1 MESARVPALALKFQN
16 AILFPL
22 MARTRPAVMDTQT
35 AIAEVRAV
43 YAELDQRP
51 VERQCTLR
59 TECCRF
65 KQTGETPYLT
75 AGEALLLADALRK
88 RGQHRIR
95 EANDGN
101 CPLLD
106 LKTGRCEAYGDRPF
120 GCRTHFCAAAGGPY
134 ARREVVD
141 LIRRLE
147 DLDHAVGGSGSQR
160 LGPALRWALST
171 PSSTGKVKAQPMPRA
186 RGRG

>member
-1 MESARVPALALKFQN
+1 
-16 AILFPL
+16 
-22 MARTRPAVMDTQT
+22 MARTRPAVMDTRT
-35 AIAEVRAV
+35 AIDEVRAV
-43 YAELDQRP
+43 YAELEQRP

-59 TECCRF
+59 TECCQF

-75 AGEALLLADALRK
+75 AGEALLLADALRR
-88 RGQHRIR
+88 RGQNRIR
-95 EANDGN
+95 EDSGGN

-106 LKTGRCEAYGDRPF
+106 ARTGKCEAYGDRPF

-134 ARREVVD
+134 SRREVVD

-147 DLDHAVGGSGSQR
+147 DIDQAVGGQGGQR
-160 LGPALRWALST
+160 LGAALRWAFSA
-171 PSSTGKVKAQPMPRA
+171 PASTGRIKAQPMPRA

>member
-1 MESARVPALALKFQN
+1 
-16 AILFPL
+16 
-22 MARTRPAVMDTQT
+22 MARTRAAVMDTPT

-75 AGEALLLADALRK
+75 AGEALLLVDALRK
-88 RGQHRIR
+88 RGQNRIR
-95 EANDGN
+95 EGTDGA

-147 DLDHAVGGSGSQR
+147 DVDQAVGGGGAQR
-160 LGPALRWALST
+160 LGPALRAAFSA
-171 PSSTGKVKAQPMPRA
+171 PNSSGRVKAQPMPRA